1 MIEKHHNSSSIQ
13 TQFLVTW
20 QATAICNSSEYNQH
34 HGPMNIMR
42 RQTEHIWRLKAC
54 WIELTGDVGR
64 RHYYNHRPSSLASSS
79 STSWVPFALLSW
91 FTASWALLSSS
102 FVPVTK
108 TSRFGI
114 VGSGFFNP
122 KPQTPTL
129 NPKPKTYP
137 TLHPFGVEGVEFT
150 AGPCLRC
157 FLCAGTSHQQ
167 KPGLIV
173 FRFRV

>member
-1 MIEKHHNSSSIQ
+1 M
-13 TQFLVTW
+13 LVVVTTITIVFI
-20 QATAICNSSEYNQH
+20 ACIIVV
-34 HGPMNIMR
+34 NIMSAIR
-42 RQTEHIWRLKAC
+42 IAVMIH
-54 WIELTGDVGR
+54 
-64 RHYYNHRPSSLASSS
+64 SLMGII
-79 STSWVPFALLSW
+79 VLLICSCYQ
-91 FTASWALLSSS
+91 
-102 FVPVTK
+102 

-167 KPGLIV
+167 KPG
-173 FRFRV
+173 